1 MYDRGVVAR
10 KLAARVAAP
19 VALAA
24 PIVGGYLIVHH
35 YAVKHD
41 SHTTTTRTHG
51 STKVDKPKG
60 KFSKAKFYIVKSG
73 DNLTRI
79 AARTGVSVDRLI
91 ALNQRVNPNALQTGQ
106 RIRLR
111 R

>member
-1 MYDRGVVAR
+1 MLAR

-35 YAVKHD
+35 YSVAHPSRATHSQASTVATKPRGKYAKARFYTVK
-41 SHTTTTRTHG
+41 
-51 STKVDKPKG
+51 P
-60 KFSKAKFYIVKSG
+60 G

-79 AARTGVSVDRLI
+79 ASRTGLSLDRLER
-91 ALNQRVNPNALQTGQ
+91 LNPHVNPNALQTGQ
-106 RIRLR
+106 RLRLR

>member
-1 MYDRGVVAR
+1 MVAR

-24 PIVGGYLIVHH
+24 PIFGGYLIVHH

-41 SHTTTTRTHG
+41 THTTTATTRTHASAKG
-51 STKVDKPKG
+51 EKPKG
-60 KFSKAKFYIVKSG
+60 KYAKAKFYIVKSG

-79 AARTGVSVDRLI
+79 AAKTGVTVDELI
-91 ALNQRVNPNALQTGQ
+91 ALNQRTNPNALQTGQ

>member
-1 MYDRGVVAR
+1 MVAR

-35 YAVKHD
+35 YV
-41 SHTTTTRTHG
+41 STHHSAHVAHAHG
-51 STKVDKPKG
+51 TKTVDKPKG
-60 KFSKAKFYIVKSG
+60 KYSKAKFYTVRPG

-79 AARTGVSVDRLI
+79 ATKTGVPLERLI
-91 ALNQRVNPNALQTGQ
+91 ALNQRINPNALQTGQ

>member
-1 MYDRGVVAR
+1 MVAR

-19 VALAA
+19 LALAA

-35 YAVKHD
+35 YTQTHD
-41 SHTTTTRTHG
+41 STHTTQTHATRPG
-51 STKVDKPKG
+51 AKTKRKY
-60 KFSKAKFYIVKSG
+60 SKAKFYVVKSG

-79 AARTGVSVDRLI
+79 AAKTGVSVDRLI
-91 ALNQRVNPNALQTGQ
+91 ALNQRVNPNTLQTGQ

>member
-1 MYDRGVVAR
+1 MVVR
-10 KLAARVAAP
+10 KLAARVVAP

-35 YAVKHD
+35 YVVKHHA
-41 SHTTTTRTHG
+41 STAAHAQTTTAGH
-51 STKVDKPKG
+51 KPKG
-60 KFSKAKFYIVKSG
+60 KYAKAKFYTVKSG

-79 AARTGVSVDRLI
+79 AVKTGVSVDRLI
-91 ALNQRVNPNALQTGQ
+91 ALNQRLNPNALQTGQ

>member
-1 MYDRGVVAR
+1 MVAR
-10 KLAARVAAP
+10 KLAARVVAP

-35 YAVKHD
+35 YAVTHH
-41 SHTTTTRTHG
+41 SHPAQAHHADTAR
-51 STKVDKPKG
+51 KPRG
-60 KFSKAKFYIVKSG
+60 KYSRARFYRVKSG

-79 AARTGVSVDRLI
+79 SARTGVSVDRLEV
-91 ALNQRVNPNALQTGQ
+91 LNPRINPNALQTGQ